1 MDKEALKTDSNL
13 SSMRIMFARVVN
25 VSLFLAGIALGSY
38 ILGEFIF
45 NKKLDLIAMTA
56 LVATLLTIAFGG
68 KSVQSFSERP
78 PRSTK

>member
-45 NKKLDLIAMTA
+45 NKKLCTQCIVPRRCAGAGIAVGA
-56 LVATLLTIAFGG
+56 VVGG
-68 KSVQSFSERP
+68 GAYC
-78 PRSTK
+78 